1 MLLFSPIVAALSVY
15 TAVVYGILYLLFT
28 TFTFV
33 FEDTYHFSS
42 GNVGLT
48 YVASGIGMLLG
59 LGILGAVSDRIVKAK
74 SKNGGMKPE
83 HRLPPLVSGGLCIP
97 VGLFMY
103 GWSAQYHVHWIV
115 PMIGTLFVGLGLIA
129 AFMCIQT
136 YLVDAF
142 TVHAASAM
150 AANTVLRSI
159 FGALLPLAGLRMYA
173 VLGLGWGNSLV
184 GFVALALVPIPFLLL
199 KYGES
204 IRTNPRFQVK
214 L

>member
-59 LGILGAVSDRIVKAK
+59 LGIIGTVSDRIVKAK

-83 HRLPPLVSGGLCIP
+83 HRLPPLVPGGLCIP

-159 FGALLPLAGLRMYA
+159 FGALLPLAGL
-173 VLGLGWGNSLV
+173 
-184 GFVALALVPIPFLLL
+184 
-199 KYGES
+199 
-204 IRTNPRFQVK
+204 
-214 L
+214 